1 MDIEQ
6 GPRFSLAELQMPA
19 PWGRPPGATGS
30 ACTIIALGTEL
41 ETCRV
46 LHQGSP
52 VWGALAAPGSQFPK
66 QHLLP

>member
-1 MDIEQ
+1 M
-6 GPRFSLAELQMPA
+6 GTP
-19 PWGRPPGATGS
+19 PPGATGS